1 MYDSIQAVLTS
12 QLRYRAQ
19 WNESTAAKTV
29 MSYQSRIVPRQRTV
43 IGVDEAVEPR
53 SRSRRDNSRFD
64 RPPRAVVTA
73 ISCTM
78 ERKHSYENGDVIP
91 ESRIVPKH
99 GDRCEAV
106 AEVEI
111 APRCPALRHR
121 ESSRE
126 AASGR
131 SHVYHRA
138 KHATG
143 ISLAVGIV
151 PKAHTGAHGA
161 RRRTV

>member
-1 MYDSIQAVLTS
+1 MVAVYDVVEIAGISQMYDSIQAVLTS

-91 ESRIVPKH
+91 ESYR
-99 GDRCEAV
+99 
-106 AEVEI
+106 
-111 APRCPALRHR
+111 
-121 ESSRE
+121 
-126 AASGR
+126 
-131 SHVYHRA
+131 
-138 KHATG
+138 T
-143 ISLAVGIV
+143 
-151 PKAHTGAHGA
+151 KA
-161 RRRTV
+161 R

>member
-1 MYDSIQAVLTS
+1 MVAVYDVVKIAGISQMYDSIQAVLTS

-29 MSYQSRIVPRQRTV
+29 MSYQGVVSYQAPRQRTV

-91 ESRIVPKH
+91 ESYR
-99 GDRCEAV
+99 
-106 AEVEI
+106 
-111 APRCPALRHR
+111 
-121 ESSRE
+121 
-126 AASGR
+126 
-131 SHVYHRA
+131 
-138 KHATG
+138 T
-143 ISLAVGIV
+143 
-151 PKAHTGAHGA
+151 KA
-161 RRRTV
+161 R